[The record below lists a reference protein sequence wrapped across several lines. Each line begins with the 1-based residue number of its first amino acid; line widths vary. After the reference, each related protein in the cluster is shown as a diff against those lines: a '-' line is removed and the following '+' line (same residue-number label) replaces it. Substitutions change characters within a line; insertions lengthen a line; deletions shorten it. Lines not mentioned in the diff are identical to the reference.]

1 MRNTNPF
8 VMQGMIVPTTVV
20 FAEGLDT
27 RNTADVVITHNL
39 GREIQIIDCIF
50 LNTLENQAL
59 GLENR
64 VCTNPV
70 ITYQNNNSFALNG
83 YNPHG
88 FKLRY
93 K

>member
-1 MRNTNPF
+1 MRNTNPY
-8 VMQGMIVPTTVV
+8 VMQGIVVPTTIT
-20 FAEGLDT
+20 FEDGIDT

-50 LNTLENQAL
+50 LATPANLAL
-59 GLENR
+59 GLANR
-64 VCTNPV
+64 VCNNPV
-70 ITYQNNNSFALNG
+70 VTYQNNNSFALNG
-83 YNPHG
+83 YIPHG